1 MATHLTAKELRN
13 MQMEE
18 LRKEAAAKRM
28 HISKMHLEVQLR
40 SEKDTARFRREKKE
54 FARLL
59 TVIAE
64 KEKAEGKDLKKS
76 EKASTVSAP
85 TSAKATV
92 GKKPAKKTGGRSVSS
107 SKK

>member
-1 MATHLTAKELRN
+1 MATHLSAKELRN

-18 LRKEAAAKRM
+18 LRKEVAAKRM
-28 HISKMHLEVQLR
+28 LISKMHLEVQLR
-40 SEKDTARFRREKKE
+40 SEKDTARFRREKRE

-59 TVIAE
+59 TVLGE

-76 EKASTVSAP
+76 EKTSTVPAP
-85 TSAKATV
+85 ARKRGAKRA
-92 GKKPAKKTGGRSVSS
+92 VSS

>member
-1 MATHLTAKELRN
+1 MSTHISAKELRN

-18 LRKEAAAKRM
+18 LRKEVAAKR
-28 HISKMHLEVQLR
+28 ILLSKMHIDVQLN
-40 SEKDTARFRREKKE
+40 SEKDTARFRREKRE

-59 TVIAE
+59 TVLGE

-76 EKASTVSAP
+76 EKT
-85 TSAKATV
+85 ATV
-92 GKKPAKKTGGRSVSS
+92 PAPARKREAKRTVSS